1 MADSASTELKIR
13 LMEDGVTSSWGD
25 KVDTN
30 MQIIEHALTG
40 SATASLAGGD
50 WTLADVDYTED
61 EGKASILIAT
71 GSLGANRNIVIP
83 NKKKF
88 WVVKNDTSGAY
99 TVTVKTSGG
108 TGKTVTQST
117 VATFW
122 CDGAD
127 AVYHVVPMVNATTG
141 APATSSGAAASSVS
155 FTATGSISSTNVQAA
170 IAEVDGDVTALSAAV
185 AAGYQPLDSDL
196 TAIAGLSAADGNFVV
211 GDGVTWTVE
220 SGATARTSM
229 GAQTQDDFLDDI
241 ADLTDPGADRGMFW
255 DDSAGKIDW
264 LAFGG
269 GLTMSGTTL
278 TTTAMTMQVFEYTGS
293 NQTWTKPTG
302 LMAVLVIAIGAGGG
316 GGGSGTQD
324 NRVGSGGGGGG
335 MSIKRIAAGSLG
347 ATETVVIGQGGTG
360 GTTTGDGAAGGTTFF
375 GYVSA
380 SEYELKATGGSGGH
394 VGNTGLLGGAGG
406 TGDGGNLNV
415 TGETGGNSV
424 GGTAASSIPDGHG
437 GAAPFIGIRASAAY
451 QSNGESAPSYGG
463 GGAGGCRVHSSSFT
477 GGTGGHGVCI
487 VLEFY

>member
-25 KVDTN
+25 KVDNN

-50 WTLADVDYTED
+50 WTLSDADYTED

-83 NKKKF
+83 NKKKY
-88 WVVKNDTSGAY
+88 WIVKNDTTGSY
-99 TVTVKTSGG
+99 TVTVKTASG

-196 TAIAGLSAADGNFVV
+196 TAIAGLSAADGNFIV

-220 SGATARTSM
+220 SGATARASL
-229 GAQTQDDFLDDI
+229 GLAIFE
-241 ADLTDPGADRGMFW
+241 DLQTDPDADRFALW
-255 DDSAGKIDW
+255 DDSAGKYVHGTFSSGLIVTATSVTARVVQVVSEEYTAFNSMDASIPIDDTIPQNTEGEEIITKAITPTSATNKLKIDVVVAVHIATEASGAAHAVVALFQDSTANA
-264 LAFGG
+264 LAAIATEGNDENRIITMTHVMDAGTTSSTTFKVRCGYGGQQPTPPGPTPFVYVNGKSGGTRVFGG
-269 GLTMSGTTL
+269 VSKATL
-278 TTTAMTMQVFEYTGS
+278 TITEYT
-293 NQTWTKPTG
+293 P
-302 LMAVLVIAIGAGGG
+302 
-316 GGGSGTQD
+316 
-324 NRVGSGGGGGG
+324 
-335 MSIKRIAAGSLG
+335 
-347 ATETVVIGQGGTG
+347 
-360 GTTTGDGAAGGTTFF
+360 
-375 GYVSA
+375 
-380 SEYELKATGGSGGH
+380 
-394 VGNTGLLGGAGG
+394 
-406 TGDGGNLNV
+406 
-415 TGETGGNSV
+415 
-424 GGTAASSIPDGHG
+424 
-437 GAAPFIGIRASAAY
+437 
-451 QSNGESAPSYGG
+451 
-463 GGAGGCRVHSSSFT
+463 
-477 GGTGGHGVCI
+477 
-487 VLEFY
+487 

>member
-50 WTLADVDYTED
+50 WTLSDADYTED

-83 NKKKF
+83 NKKKY

-196 TAIAGLSAADGNFVV
+196 TAIAGLSAADGNFIV
-211 GDGVTWTVE
+211 GDGATWTVE
-220 SGATARTSM
+220 SGATARTSL
-229 GAQTQDDFLDDI
+229 GAQAQHAYLDDI
-241 ADLTDPGADRGMFW
+241 AAFSDPGADRILGF
-255 DDSAGKIDW
+255 DDSAGDMIGFA
-264 LAFGG
+264 LGG
-269 GLTMSGTTL
+269 GLYTSGTTL
-278 TTTAMTMQVFEYTGS
+278 QNRINTYVVFTSSGTFTKASYTGL
-293 NQTWTKPTG
+293 Q
-302 LMAVLVIAIGAGGG
+302 AVIVEVWGGGGG
-316 GGGSGTQD
+316 GGGSSTTD
-324 NRVGSGGGGGG
+324 DR
-335 MSIKRIAAGSLG
+335 AG
-347 ATETVVIGQGGTG
+347 
-360 GTTTGDGAAGGTTFF
+360 
-375 GYVSA
+375 
-380 SEYELKATGGSGGH
+380 
-394 VGNTGLLGGAGG
+394 
-406 TGDGGNLNV
+406 
-415 TGETGGNSV
+415 
-424 GGTAASSIPDGHG
+424 
-437 GAAPFIGIRASAAY
+437 
-451 QSNGESAPSYGG
+451 GG
-463 GGAGGCRVHSSSFT
+463 GGAGGYSRKWIAVGSLGASETVTIGAGGAGGAAGNNAGTAGGNSSFGAHCSADGGLAGSYT
-477 GGTGGHGVCI
+477 GGGGAGGSASGGDLNISGANGQRYALGSQPGVTTIGRDAVMGVGGGGIGGTNGSAGFDATGYGASGGGGERTAGGSNAAGSNGSGGLCI
-487 VLEFY
+487 VHLIY